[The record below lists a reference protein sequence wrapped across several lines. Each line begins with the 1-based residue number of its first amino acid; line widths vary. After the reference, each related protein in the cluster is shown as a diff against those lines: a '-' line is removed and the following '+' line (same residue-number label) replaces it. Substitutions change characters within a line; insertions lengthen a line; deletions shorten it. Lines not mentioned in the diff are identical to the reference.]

1 MLSELSELVRTEPTQ
16 EVWGQNVGDSEVG
29 SLPESESEPDHR
41 VKVTTFSQKRG
52 GGGERARQM
61 QTLVIIY
68 PPLFLGGSFPGGAS
82 GKNLPTNAGDV
93 RDAGSV
99 PGSGRSPGGRHGNPL
114 HVG

>member
-52 GGGERARQM
+52 GGGETARQM
-61 QTLVIIY
+61 KTLIIY
-68 PPLFLGGSFPGGAS
+68 PPFFWGGAS
-82 GKNLPTNAGDV
+82 QVALVVRTCLPMQEM
-93 RDAGSV
+93 
-99 PGSGRSPGGRHGNPL
+99 
-114 HVG
+114 

>member
-68 PPLFLGGSFPGGAS
+68 PPFFWGGAS
-82 GKNLPTNAGDV
+82 QVALVVRTCLPMQEM
-93 RDAGSV
+93 
-99 PGSGRSPGGRHGNPL
+99 
-114 HVG
+114 